1 MDKDIF
7 EQKDMAVTEEKTAS
21 IVSMEE
27 WKIRKKS
34 LRVYRLCIL
43 GALLFSC
50 IIFVVWWCS
59 YMDHQLPE
67 VLRVRAGAEQ
77 ILDLNLPMTGEVIA
91 VSESGESNIP
101 QEAITIDLGKTVTL
115 EMNESSSYRMDVKL
129 FGWIPFK
136 QVDIQVLGDMELTPV
151 GVPVGLYVETDG
163 LLVIG
168 VGSFAGQDGIQYSP
182 AKYIL
187 KSGDYILECN
197 GKKTTDKDDFIKDI
211 ERSAGKEVDLKIS
224 RNDVVQNVVITPKE
238 NSAGKYK
245 IGIWVRDN
253 AQGVGT
259 MTYID
264 SQGRF
269 GALGHGVTDVDT
281 SLIMDVEGGTLYR
294 TEIVSIQKGQSGTPG
309 EMTGMIV
316 YNENYILGEIDH
328 NGEEGIF
335 GKCNERAL
343 DMCRSEPM
351 LVGFKQ
357 EIKEGPAY
365 IYCALKDNNPEYYSV
380 EITDI
385 HLDHDNINRGIELKV
400 TDQELLQMTGGIVQ
414 GMSGSPI
421 VQGGKIIG
429 AVTHVLVNDPTKG
442 YGIFIE
448 NMLEH

>member
-1 MDKDIF
+1 MDKLSF
-7 EQKDMAVTEEKTAS
+7 RKKSQPVVKETKEAV
-21 IVSMEE
+21 VSMEK
-27 WKIRKKS
+27 WKTGKRN
-34 LRVYRLCIL
+34 LRIYRLGIC
-43 GALLFSC
+43 GVLLCACLAFAGLTY
-50 IIFVVWWCS
+50 S
-59 YMDHQLPE
+59 YLDHQLPE
-67 VLRVRAGAEQ
+67 VLRVRAGDTQ
-77 ILDLNLPMTGEVIA
+77 VLDFKLPMTGEVVA
-91 VSESGESNIP
+91 VSDSGISNIP
-101 QEAITIDLGKTVTL
+101 KESIIIDLGEAVSL
-115 EMNESSSYRMDVKL
+115 NVEESNDYQMNVKL

-136 QVDIQVLGDMELTPV
+136 QVDIQVVGDMELTPV
-151 GVPVGLYVETDG
+151 GIPVGLYVETEG

-168 VGSFAGQDGIQYSP
+168 VGDFVGQDGLQHSP

-187 KSGDYILECN
+187 KSGDYILEYN
-197 GKKTTDKDDFIKDI
+197 GENVTDKDTFIKDI
-211 ERSAGKEVDLKIS
+211 EKCGGTEVNLKIS
-224 RNDVVQNVVITPKE
+224 RNGFVQNVAIKPAK

-264 SQGRF
+264 SRGRF

-281 SLIMDVEGGTLYR
+281 SLIMDVGEGSLYC
-294 TEIVSIQKGQSGTPG
+294 TEIVSIQKGQAGTPG

-316 YNENYILGEIDH
+316 YSENNVLGEIDY

-335 GKCNERAL
+335 GICNEKAL
-343 DMCRSEPM
+343 EMCTEEPM
-351 LVGFKQ
+351 LVGLKQ

-365 IYCALKDNNPEYYSV
+365 IYCALDAGGTEYYAV

-385 HLDHDNINRGIELKV
+385 HLDHDNINRGIELTV
-400 TDQELLQMTGGIVQ
+400 TDPALLQMTGGIVQ